1 MEKYSQNDSLNE
13 VISYDDKR
21 FIVVKNDKSVHIL
34 TEIEVRNLG
43 KDFILSVDKYSPQK
57 YSEVLNE
64 VTKY

>member
-13 VISYDDKR
+13 VISYDDKK
-21 FIVVKNDKSVHIL
+21 FIVVKRDKSIHIL
-34 TEIEVRNLG
+34 TEIELQKLG
-43 KDFILSVDKYSPQK
+43 KEFILSVNQYSPER

>member
-1 MEKYSQNDSLNE
+1 METYSQNESLNE
-13 VISYDDKR
+13 VISYDDKK

-43 KDFILSVDKYSPQK
+43 KDFVLSVDKYSPQR

-64 VTKY
+64 VMKY

>member
-13 VISYDDKR
+13 VISYDDKK

-43 KDFILSVDKYSPQK
+43 KDFILSVDKYSPQR

-64 VTKY
+64 VL